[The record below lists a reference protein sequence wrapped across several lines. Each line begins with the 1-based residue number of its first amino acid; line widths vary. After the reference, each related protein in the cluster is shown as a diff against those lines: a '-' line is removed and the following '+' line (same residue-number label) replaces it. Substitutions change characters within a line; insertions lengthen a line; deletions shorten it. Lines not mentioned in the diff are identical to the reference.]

1 MREYESYKKGYLKG
15 ADGNHHKVSEEVWND
30 YMCSVWRE
38 QAAQKRDRSLV
49 NGKKAESPGD
59 SWNYFPRVVSYDS
72 ITDSHGE
79 EILSSHESMEDGV
92 IVTCVR
98 TEIHDRLYR
107 ALEQLGPE
115 EKFLIGKLYLEGE
128 GMSIREYA
136 EKYGKP
142 RTTVQYQRIKLMK
155 KLRALLEQEE
165 GFSLDLV

>member
-15 ADGNHHKVSEEVWND
+15 ADGNYHKVSEEVWND

-79 EILSSHESMEDGV
+79 EILSSYESMAEGV
-92 IVTCVR
+92 IVTYVR

-115 EKFLIGKLYLEGE
+115 EKFLIGRLYLEGE

-136 EKYGKP
+136 ERYGRP

-155 KLRALLEQEE
+155 KLRVLLEQEE
-165 GFSLDLV
+165 GFSLNLE